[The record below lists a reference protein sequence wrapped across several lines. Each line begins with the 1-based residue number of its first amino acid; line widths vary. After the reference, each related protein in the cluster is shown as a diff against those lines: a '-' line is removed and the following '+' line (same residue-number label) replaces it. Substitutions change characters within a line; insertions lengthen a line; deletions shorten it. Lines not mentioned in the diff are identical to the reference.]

1 MQFVYPTF
9 LWALLALAIPI
20 VIHLFYFRRFKRVY
34 FTNVRFLKEIKD
46 ESSARRKLRNL
57 LVLLMRCLAV
67 ALLVFA
73 FAQPFLPANDAEVN
87 VGEKAVSVFVDNSF
101 SMGALSADVPL
112 LEQAKTRARDLVG
125 AYGAEDRFQ
134 ILTNDFEG
142 RHQRLLSQED
152 ALALIDEI
160 EPTPAVRNLTG
171 VLQRQKQALATGGTD
186 REFAYLI
193 SDFQRNITDLTAT
206 LDTTLEINLVPLQSV
221 QERNVA
227 IDTAWFEAP
236 VQVLNQTNPLVV
248 RVHNYGNEDAEN
260 IRLAIRRDG
269 QSQPVGTLTVPAGRT
284 VTDTVNLT
292 LLRTGWH
299 LVSLELTD
307 FPVQFDDTYHLAFE
321 VAERIRV
328 LTVDGGNANAFLQR
342 ALTNFPNFDAE
353 RRAARELNYAAL
365 PDYQLVIL
373 DELPDVSSGLA
384 TALTDFMEAGGNV
397 LIFPAANANATSYNA
412 FLSRNRANELRNYQQ
427 QERGIGRVNTQEFV
441 FSDVFEN
448 RSSNLRLPTTQGNFA
463 LTRFSDRGEET
474 LLTYRDGTTA
484 LAKFRTGDGNLYLSA
499 APLDEA
505 VNNLVRSGEIFVP
518 LLYKSALSGGRAR
531 RIAYTIGRDD
541 LLQSRART
549 RSNETVY
556 RMKGDGEEF
565 IPEQRTVG
573 ARVYLSVNDAV
584 KRAGFYDLFLDPAQ
598 SLETY
603 AFNYDRRESDLAV
616 LSVDDLRDRV
626 GERINILDTRGDAS
640 FALAVAE
647 RSQGTRYWRLCL
659 LLALGFLLAEALL
672 LRFWRV

>member
-1 MQFVYPTF
+1 MQFVHPNF

-20 VIHLFYFRRFKRVY
+20 IIHLFYFRRFKKVY
-34 FTNVRFLKEIKD
+34 FTNVRFLQEIKD

-67 ALLVFA
+67 AFLVFA

-87 VGEKAVSVFVDNSF
+87 VGQKAVSVFVDNSF
-101 SMGALSADVPL
+101 SMGALSEDVPL
-112 LEQAKTRARDLVG
+112 LEKAKTRARDIVT
-125 AYGAEDRFQ
+125 AYGVEDRFQ

-152 ALALIDEI
+152 ALALIDEV
-160 EPTPAVRNLTG
+160 EPTPAVRNLTS
-171 VLQRQKQALATGGTD
+171 VLQRQEQALATGGTD
-186 REFAYLI
+186 NEYAYLI
-193 SDFQRNITDLTAT
+193 SDFQRNITDLTT
-206 LDTTLEINLVPLQSV
+206 ELDTTLEINLVPLQSV

-236 VQVLNQTNPLVV
+236 AQVLNQTNPLVV
-248 RVHNYGNEDAEN
+248 RVRNYGNEDADN

-269 QSQPVGTLTVPAGRT
+269 QSQPVGTLNVPAGRT

-321 VAERIRV
+321 VADRIRV
-328 LTVDGGNANAFLQR
+328 LTVDNGGANQFLQR

-373 DELPDVSSGLA
+373 DELPEVSSGLA

-397 LIFPAANANATSYNA
+397 LVFPAANANAETYNA
-412 FLSRNRANELRNYQQ
+412 FLRRNRANELRNYQT
-427 QERGIGRVNTQEFV
+427 QERGIGTVNTQEFV

-448 RSSNLRLPTTQGNFA
+448 RSANLRLPTTQGNFA

-499 APLDEA
+499 APLDED

-531 RIAYTIGRDD
+531 RIAYTIGRDE
-541 LLQSRART
+541 LLQSTART
-549 RSNETVY
+549 RTGETVY

-573 ARVYLSVNDAV
+573 ARVYLTVNDAV

-603 AFNYDRRESDLAV
+603 AFNFDRRESDLSV
-616 LSVDDLRDRV
+616 LSVDDLRERV
-626 GERINILDTRGDAS
+626 GERINIIDSRGDAG

-647 RSQGTRYWRLCL
+647 QSQGTRYWRLCL
-659 LLALGFLLAEALL
+659 ILALVFLLVEAVL